1 MIDDKTLRLM
11 STEQFLYIGVIE
23 DNKDEKFAGR
33 YRVRILG
40 VDGTKEDL
48 PTEELPYAKAMNNLF
63 CGIGFTKFY
72 KKGSFCIVWLP
83 LGNRNNPIILGLL
96 PDINNQNEELDYFKD
111 PDGVFPLEDYKG
123 KPDTNILSASEYTY
137 LYNQVFETESKHRIE
152 ICDKNPDKE
161 DLPPYIRI
169 THCDGTTLEFNNEK
183 VELKTLGGNIISIV
197 DKNGDKDEPSITIT
211 HPKGNIAIDKEG
223 NLIISMEKAISIT
236 AKDALNVTAEKAITI
251 EGKEKMDVNIKG
263 DCNITADGNVNVKGT
278 KINLNS

>member
-1 MIDDKTLRLM
+1 MIDDKTLKLM
-11 STEQFLYIGVIE
+11 NTEQFLYIGVIE

-111 PDGVFPLEDYKG
+111 PDGVFPLADYKD
-123 KPDTNILSASEYTY
+123 KPDTNILSASEDTY

-161 DLPPYIRI
+161 DLPPYIRV

-197 DKNGDKDEPSITIT
+197 DKNGDNDEPSITIT

-223 NLIISMEKAISIT
+223 NLTISMEKSIT
-236 AKDALNVTAEKAITI
+236 IDTKDKLE
-251 EGKEKMDVNIKG
+251 MNIKG
-263 DCNITADGNVNVKGT
+263 DCNITSDGNVNVKGT